1 LKTVDKTRKMVDKML
16 ETVDKTGKTVDNML
30 DIPHSME

>member
-16 ETVDKTGKTVDNML
+16 ETVDKTGKTVDNIL